1 MRAMLDTM
9 VFDAL
14 EADPD
19 GLLAVRE
26 AVRRHRLAL
35 LSTPVQEAQ
44 LAAVPDPARRK
55 RLQRAVPR
63 EAVPAV
69 GLAPYDVGRH
79 AADNAI
85 LDTTIAR
92 ADVLVTEDR
101 RLAEAAAAELVQVWR
116 VADLVAFARAA
127 LDAAAA

>member
-1 MRAMLDTM
+1 MKAMLDTM

-19 GLLAVRE
+19 GLE
-26 AVRRHRLAL
+26 AVRAAVGRRRLVL

-55 RLQRAVPR
+55 RMQRAIPR

-69 GLAPYDVGRH
+69 GWVPAAGLQRH
-79 AADNAI
+79 AADAAI
-85 LDTTIAR
+85 LDTALER

-101 RLAEAAAAELVQVWR
+101 RLADAARADGVRVWR
-116 VADLVAFARAA
+116 VADLVAFARGA
-127 LDAAAA
+127 